1 MSDYMFMLESHLSQ
15 AQNFVI
21 AEVQRMMAKLQINVF
36 LTGGALRDMLAGLPV
51 RDLNFT
57 LEGSPLKLVR
67 ALEKDAGVRV
77 LNSDET
83 RKRYEIAFPNG
94 VRAEVSMARIEKFAK
109 PGGVPKVVPAT
120 IHEDLRERDFTINCL
135 AISLAKGSR
144 GLLLDPTN
152 GLSDFALR
160 ELRTATSHALMDDP
174 SRVLKLVTLQA
185 RLGFHLDERTK
196 RQYDNAR
203 QAKVE
208 KLIPAEALR
217 REIVKIGEEFNPL
230 PILETLQK
238 EGFLDL
244 YFPGFG
250 GAKLNAAGFAKLMK
264 FRGLVPFGAQIKED
278 RFSLFLN
285 TISEKWT
292 PKDKLTFIKNCKFSK
307 REVDAWKG
315 LDAKAKALSNTLK
328 SAKLVKPSL
337 VYAALADA
345 PAEQIFVLLAKSPL
359 RKVQDRI
366 KNYLQK
372 YLPIALDVTDEDV
385 IAAGGNTAV
394 PKGVQLKKQLIA
406 TRLDARPKRVA
417 ALDPA
422 YSPQA
427 SA

>member
-1 MSDYMFMLESHLSQ
+1 MFMLESHLSQ

-185 RLGFHLDERTK
+185 RLGFQLDERTK

-345 PAEQIFVLLAKSPL
+345 PAEQIFILLAKSPL
-359 RKVQDRI
+359 RNVQDRI

-372 YLPIALDVTDEDV
+372 YLPIALEVTDEDV
-385 IAAGGNTAV
+385 IAAGGNPAV